1 MKNIFISTLSILLIF
16 NANAQIKPMPGFY
29 PEGVFKREQ
38 RIKTSYITT
47 SSKPNEVSTNMRS
60 VGKAYVLKPG
70 YRQDETTTQA
80 EQKGKQHVEYTFT
93 EIFGVKT
100 VDGNPIDLGN
110 PIEDFTVYAYRA
122 NYNNKGEAIEWD
134 GKKIYMDAMENGNL
148 QILDPGY
155 QCTYFLHSD
164 VPRNVGDVW
173 VDSQFCFPL
182 TKKITSQLTFEKMEK
197 IHLENNLKTDPDVE
211 VARLNLTGNVNV
223 KGVVTALN
231 SEKMVNLS
239 GTITAFIHVDPRNNR
254 IHRFKGEIKLKG
266 EIMMNGKMQPY
277 DITMKVNEWSMDPSN
292 VWK

>member
-1 MKNIFISTLSILLIF
+1 MKNIFISTLSLLLSL
-16 NANAQIKPMPGFY
+16 NAFAQIKPMPGFY

-47 SSKPNEVSTNMRS
+47 ASKPNEISTNMRS

-155 QCTYFLHSD
+155 QCTYFLHTD
-164 VPRNVGDVW
+164 IPRNIGDVW

-197 IHLENNLKTDPDVE
+197 IKLENNEKTLPEVE

-223 KGVVTALN
+223 KGIVTALN
-231 SEKMVNLS
+231 SDKQVNLT

-266 EIMMNGKMQPY
+266 EIMINGKMQPY